1 MALTMTRTRTQTTL
15 TKLATMVANIHGEL
29 EFVQELLVAGD
40 SLAAQTA
47 VENFAVLTPAQKLA
61 LLKKQAELE
70 GKREALYLAIKQFN
84 PHLDPTALGA
94 ARDWAKAYG
103 RVSTP
108 RGLIR
113 RYISALS

>member
-47 VENFAVLTPAQKLA
+47 VENFAVLTPA
-61 LLKKQAELE
+61 ELE